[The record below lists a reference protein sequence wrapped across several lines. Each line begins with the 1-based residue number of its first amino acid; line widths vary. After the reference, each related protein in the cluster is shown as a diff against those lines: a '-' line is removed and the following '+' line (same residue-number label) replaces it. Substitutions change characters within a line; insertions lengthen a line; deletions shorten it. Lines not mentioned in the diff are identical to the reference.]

1 MIKGSAQ
8 EQDILLVN
16 IYEFDIGSPKY
27 IKQVLTDIKGN
38 VYSSAIKAEDFDT
51 ALTSLDRSSRQK
63 FNKETLALND
73 TIDRMDSSGM
83 VSGSSARLLLP
94 LASYMPSALQV
105 SASSWQHCNS
115 GEGGTLKGLD

>member
-1 MIKGSAQ
+1 M
-8 EQDILLVN
+8 
-16 IYEFDIGSPKY
+16 
-27 IKQVLTDIKGN
+27 
-38 VYSSAIKAEDFDT
+38 DT
-51 ALTSLDRSSRQK
+51 SSRQK